1 MSARLPLAI
10 ETGGLVLP
18 ETGVISVLHPVASTD
33 LTALPSDRVEV
44 VQPFKPDFDHF
55 QELGYSCVAS
65 GDSPC
70 SVAMVILPRAKALA
84 RALIASAAARSS
96 GVVIVDGAKT
106 DGIDSMLKDCRKRV
120 EVSGSISKAHGKL
133 FWFVAARD
141 AFADWSAAAQQLVD
155 GYVTAPGVF
164 SADGT
169 DPASDLLARA
179 LPWALGKHVVDLGAG
194 WGYLARRVLKDTAVQ
209 RLDLVEADAIALD
222 CARRNVTDPRARFH
236 WADATRWNPEQ
247 RADTIV
253 TNPPF
258 HTGRAA
264 DPSLGQAFVAAAARM
279 LAPSGHLW
287 MVANRHLPYE
297 RRLDESFARV
307 EDVGG
312 DNRFKI
318 FHATR
323 PRVSGKP
330 VPTRT
335 RR

>member
-18 ETGVISVLHPVASTD
+18 ETGAISVLHPVASTD
-33 LTALPSDRVEV
+33 LTPFSVDRVEV

-55 QELGYSCVAS
+55 LGLGYSCVAS
-65 GDSPC
+65 SDSPC
-70 SVAMVILPRAKALA
+70 AAAVVILPRAKALA
-84 RALIASAAARSS
+84 RALVASAASRSS

-106 DGIDSMLKDCRKRV
+106 DGVDSMLKDCRKRV

-133 FWFVAARD
+133 FWFAADRD
-141 AFADWSAAAQQLVD
+141 AFADWSPAARLVD
-155 GYVTAPGVF
+155 GCVTAPGVF

-179 LPWALGKHVVDLGAG
+179 LPKALGKHVVDLGAG
-194 WGYLARRVLKDTAVQ
+194 WGYLARRILKDAAVE

-236 WADATRWNPEQ
+236 WADATIWKPDQ

-297 RRLDESFARV
+297 RTLDESFARV
-307 EDVGG
+307 EDAGG

-318 FHATR
+318 IHATR
-323 PRVSGKP
+323 PRAPGKP